1 MSKKHDIIWLESV
14 DSTNEEAKRHI
25 SDIDNLSVLSALEQT
40 AGRGQRGNKWTS
52 APGENLMF
60 TIVMKFSCDPASPC
74 QGLQHPL
81 LARDQ
86 FVLNEIASLSVVDF
100 LSKHGISAK
109 IKWPNDIYVGSEKIC
124 GILIENSLRG
134 TELSS
139 SIIGIG
145 LNINQRN
152 FDVKLINPTSMSIE
166 SSIDTIFDT
175 RVCLEKFMQIFQDNF
190 NGFSGSKEDFQNLRE
205 RYLSRLWRRN
215 ERHSYI
221 DLRENKE
228 FKGTI
233 IGLNRSG
240 LLVIENEKGESKEF
254 AFKEISYIL

>member
-1 MSKKHDIIWLESV
+1 MKNKCDIIWIDSV
-14 DSTNEEAKRHI
+14 DSTNNEAKRRI
-25 SDIDNLSVLSALEQT
+25 LSCDNMTVLSAESQT
-40 AGRGQRGNKWTS
+40 CGRGQRGNTWSSK
-52 APGENLMF
+52 PGENLTF
-60 TIVMKFSCDPASPC
+60 SIVLKDIAHISAS
-74 QGLQHPL
+74 
-81 LARDQ
+81 DQ
-86 FVLNEIASLSVVDF
+86 FILSEITALSVSDF
-100 LSKHGISAK
+100 LSDHGINAM
-109 IKWPNDIYVGSEKIC
+109 IKWPNDIYVADKKIC

-134 TELSS
+134 SELSS

-166 SSIDTIFDT
+166 SSIYTIFDT
-175 RVCLEKFMQIFQDNF
+175 RVCLEKFMQIFQDNL

-221 DLRENKE
+221 DLREKKE